1 MLGTDEE
8 YIGLVD
14 AIISACYENVPDQSS
29 ILKIPY
35 IQVFQS
41 NQHQDGSL
49 SYIGALHEYE
59 YRNDDLN
66 KGIVDVG
73 VKILFFVANPG
84 NAGSDC
90 TIFSEQEFG
99 NIIALYPEFQDIGT
113 SITSSIPA
121 IWESGSPGNLLKNY
135 CIQTQVEIKK
145 IMEGGKEIAYED
157 FINDGEGL

>member
-59 YRNDDLN
+59 YRTDDLN

-84 NAGSDC
+84 
-90 TIFSEQEFG
+90 IFGTRVRKYYCLISRVPRYRDKHNKFYPSYLG
-99 NIIALYPEFQDIGT
+99 IWIAWKPIKKLLYTNTGRNQ
-113 SITSSIPA
+113 
-121 IWESGSPGNLLKNY
+121 KNY
-135 CIQTQVEIKK
+135 GRRER
-145 IMEGGKEIAYED
+145 
-157 FINDGEGL
+157 NSL

>member
-59 YRNDDLN
+59 YRTDDLN

-73 VKILFFVANPG
+73 VKILFLLQIQEMPEVTVRYFRNK
-84 NAGSDC
+84 S
-90 TIFSEQEFG
+90 SEILLPYIQ
-99 NIIALYPEFQDIGT
+99 
-113 SITSSIPA
+113 SS
-121 IWESGSPGNLLKNY
+121 
-135 CIQTQVEIKK
+135 K
-145 IMEGGKEIAYED
+145 I
-157 FINDGEGL
+157 